1 MLWSSLKACLLVFH
15 SKEHVRR
22 SAVRFGCSQLPPVQ
36 LDSGQA
42 WLDLRLDVMET
53 SMCMQL
59 VATLAYCV
67 RADSKRGNS

>member
-1 MLWSSLKACLLVFH
+1 MFGVLLCGSV
-15 SKEHVRR
+15 
-22 SAVRFGCSQLPPVQ
+22 AVNSPVQ